1 MPGVELRSRNDRFN
15 GLAIRSPFVVGADLP
30 RTRLANDLF
39 FVMHDNATGR
49 MRVHARLAG
58 LGLAAA
64 ILGELMLAG
73 RTTVGLAAGQ
83 IRVVVL
89 DTAPPED
96 ALTRTALNHIIAEPS
111 HRFHTWLQ
119 FLARTA
125 LADVAARMTADG
137 LLRPPGRRLSRRQA
151 PVDVNVAAWPGGR
164 VNLAI
169 ERRKPLNVQDSV
181 LLGLLVATGGSRLV
195 LWEQNPGYLSDS
207 IAALP
212 AQLQELIAQTE
223 AAVGDSIISRR

>member
-1 MPGVELRSRNDRFN
+1 MVGV
-15 GLAIRSPFVVGADLP
+15 DLS

-49 MRVHARLAG
+49 MRLHARLTG

-83 IRVVVL
+83 IRLVVL
-89 DTAPPED
+89 DAAPPGD
-96 ALTRTALNHIIAEPS
+96 ALTRTALDHIIAEPS

-125 LADVAARMTADG
+125 IADVAARMTADG
-137 LLRPPGRRLSRRQA
+137 LLRPPSRRLSRRQA
-151 PVDVNVAAWPGGR
+151 PVDVNIAAWPGGR

-169 ERRKPLNVQDSV
+169 QRHEPLSVQDSV
-181 LLGLLVATGGSRLV
+181 LLGLLAATGGSQLV
-195 LWEQNPGYLSDS
+195 LWDQNPRYLSDS
-207 IAALP
+207 ITALP
-212 AQLQELIAQTE
+212 APLQELIAQTE
-223 AAVGDSIISRR
+223 AAVGGSIISRR

>member
-1 MPGVELRSRNDRFN
+1 MTDLHPYNDKFN
-15 GLAIRSPFVVGADLP
+15 DLAIRSPFVVGVNP
-30 RTRLANDLF
+30 SRTRLANDLF
-39 FVMHDNATGR
+39 FVMHDNSTGR
-49 MRVHARLAG
+49 IRLHARLAG

-64 ILGELMLAG
+64 ILGELMLTG

-83 IRVVVL
+83 IRLVVL
-89 DTAPPED
+89 DTTPPED
-96 ALTRTALNHIIAEPS
+96 ALVRTALGHIIAEPS

-119 FLARTA
+119 FFARTA

-137 LLRPPGRRLSRRQA
+137 LLRPPGGRLSRRQA
-151 PVDVNVAAWPGGR
+151 PADVNVAAWPGGR

-169 ERRKPLNVQDSV
+169 QRGERLNVQDSV
-181 LLGLLVATGGSRLV
+181 LLGLLVATGGNRLV
-195 LWEQNPGYLSDS
+195 LWEQSPKYFADS

-212 AQLQELIAQTE
+212 APLRELIAQTE